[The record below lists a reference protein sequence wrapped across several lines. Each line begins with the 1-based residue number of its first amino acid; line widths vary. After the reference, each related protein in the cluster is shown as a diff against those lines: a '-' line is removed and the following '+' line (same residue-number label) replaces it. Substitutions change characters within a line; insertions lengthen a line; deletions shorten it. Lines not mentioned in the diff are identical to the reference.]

1 MKGERVRRADRTME
15 IRICKTDEQLARLAD
30 LASAIW
36 HEYFAPL
43 LSVEQIDYMVQQYQ
57 SLEALTR
64 AVRQEGY
71 TYFLGYEGEELVG
84 YCGVK
89 PDGDRLFLSKL
100 YLRSDMRGKHLST
113 LLLNRAVELA
123 KKEGKRAIYL
133 TCNKYNTH
141 SLDVYHA
148 KGFRDIDAVV
158 TDIGHGF
165 VMDDYIL
172 QLDL

>member
-1 MKGERVRRADRTME
+1 ME
-15 IRICKTDEQLARLAD
+15 IRICKTDEQLAQLARLANE
-30 LASAIW
+30 IW
-36 HEYFAPL
+36 HEYFSSL
-43 LSVEQIDYMVQQYQ
+43 LSPEQIDYMVQMYQ
-57 SLEALTR
+57 SLDALTR
-64 AVRQEGY
+64 AVRQQGY
-71 TYFLGYEGEELVG
+71 TYFLGYEGDELVG

-113 LLLNRAVELA
+113 LLLDRAVELA
-123 KKEGKRAIYL
+123 RAQGMHAVYL
-133 TCNKYNTH
+133 TCNKYNAH

-158 TDIGHGF
+158 TDIGNGF

>member
-1 MKGERVRRADRTME
+1 ME
-15 IRICKTDEQLARLAD
+15 IRICKTDEQLAQLARLANE
-30 LASAIW
+30 IW
-36 HEYFAPL
+36 HEYFASL
-43 LSVEQIDYMVQQYQ
+43 LSPEQIDYMVQMYQ
-57 SLEALTR
+57 SLDALTR
-64 AVRQEGY
+64 AVRQQGY
-71 TYFLGYEGEELVG
+71 TYFLGYEGDELVG

-113 LLLNRAVELA
+113 LLLDRAVELA
-123 KKEGKRAIYL
+123 RAQGMRAVYL
-133 TCNKYNTH
+133 TCNKYNAH

-158 TDIGHGF
+158 TDIGNGF

>member
-1 MKGERVRRADRTME
+1 ME
-15 IRICKTDEQLARLAD
+15 IRICKTDEQLAQLARLANE
-30 LASAIW
+30 IW
-36 HEYFAPL
+36 HEYFSSL
-43 LSVEQIDYMVQQYQ
+43 LSPEQIDYMVQMYQ
-57 SLEALTR
+57 SLDALTR
-64 AVRQEGY
+64 AVRQQGY
-71 TYFLGYEGEELVG
+71 TYFLGYEGDELVG

-113 LLLNRAVELA
+113 LLLDRAVELA
-123 KKEGKRAIYL
+123 RAQGMRAVYL
-133 TCNKYNTH
+133 TCNKYNAH

-158 TDIGHGF
+158 TDIGNGF

>member
-1 MKGERVRRADRTME
+1 ME

-43 LSVEQIDYMVQQYQ
+43 LSAEQIDYMVQQYQ

-64 AVRQEGY
+64 AVRQEDY

-123 KKEGKRAIYL
+123 KKESKRAIYL